1 MKKIFNIKFK
11 KFIFFIFFTF
21 IFINILLFL
30 NFTLSS
36 YCFGEPKIVSKLNS
50 AFEDIESWLIKLST
64 PAAAVAV
71 GTGVFMRKFS
81 FGDEEKIR
89 TGKKIIKG
97 SLFSYAF
104 ILAIDLIL
112 SAIKSLISSEVFL
125 EENNITQI
133 IIDTIN
139 TILGNLFGS
148 IDNNLYSILDDISFI
163 SSDILDDKNFEN
175 IFGTSASNGILLI
188 ANSLLLGIILY
199 FSISYLLSHFTYSQI
214 ENPKS
219 FILKLIIYGICMNF
233 SYFLISQFID
243 IFSNISLAIRNI
255 GEILFKKNICFSE
268 LILYINNHISINTSS
283 LDFFSLDGIIKGT
296 LSISL
301 LNLVLSYSFRYI
313 LIKVFVLLTPFA
325 FLSNCLSSTSWF
337 FKSWFKNLFSLLFI
351 QIIIS
356 IILLLLFSID
366 YSSNLFSK
374 FVYIGGMY
382 ALIKSNSFVRDFIGG
397 VSTTFSQNVNNFS
410 KFLK

>member
-1 MKKIFNIKFK
+1 M
-11 KFIFFIFFTF
+11 
-21 IFINILLFL
+21 
-30 NFTLSS
+30 
-36 YCFGEPKIVSKLNS
+36 
-50 AFEDIESWLIKLST
+50 
-64 PAAAVAV
+64 
-71 GTGVFMRKFS
+71 
-81 FGDEEKIR
+81 
-89 TGKKIIKG
+89 
-97 SLFSYAF
+97 
-104 ILAIDLIL
+104 
-112 SAIKSLISSEVFL
+112 

-199 FSISYLLSHFTYSQI
+199 FSIRYLLSHFTYSQI

-397 VSTTFSQNVNNFS
+397 VSITFSQNVNIFS